1 MGSLFSGLGQ
11 DALLGGA
18 ARVLTPPLCQLYA
31 ARARRRRRH
40 RRRLTGERYCRS
52 RQFTNR
58 NIYGAM
64 AI

>member
-31 ARARRRRRH
+31 VLVRA
-40 RRRLTGERYCRS
+40 GVVVIEDD
-52 RQFTNR
+52 
-58 NIYGAM
+58 
-64 AI
+64 